1 VFKLVEEV
9 VLGIVGIFVENQK
22 FRICNGRQHKLVEEL
37 LLEL

>member
-9 VLGIVGIFVENQK
+9 VGIVGIFVENQNFIFIMEGSISMWK
-22 FRICNGRQHKLVEEL
+22 GL